1 MMLRA
6 VILVAVFGLA
16 MPAWADPAGLTQRRT
31 DLEIESDR
39 LGETR
44 RLIVQVPSSYAAEPG
59 RTYPVFVLTDAIWQ
73 FDLVAATLDYHAR
86 WGRIP
91 EHIVVGL
98 YNPERNLDLVPAAD
112 PGYPSTGGGDAYL
125 AHVTAEVLPVIEA
138 RYRTNGVE
146 LLFGHSFGGVMTLN
160 QLLTAPE
167 AFDGYIALGASTW
180 VADRILFDRLDE
192 AAMTPMAGRVLY
204 MGVGETDGGA
214 TVPDGE
220 RFAAELEARDP
231 AGLDWTFEV
240 RPGENHFTNVP
251 EGLHRALGFIYP
263 FADQQAAMVEAGRR
277 GGPAGVRAWFD
288 DRETALGWR
297 FVPQAMEL
305 GLAGFQLALAGEE
318 AASHAVFD
326 ALEARYPDN
335 VEVVAVRANALGQTQ
350 RYEDALAALDR
361 AIALGEAEGHP
372 PSRLAAFRAYRAR
385 LVARREADR

>member
-91 EHIVVGL
+91 EHLVVGL

-112 PGYPSTGGGDAYL
+112 AGYPGTGGGDAYL
-125 AHVTAEVLPVIEA
+125 AHVTAEVLPLIEA

-167 AFDGYIALGASTW
+167 AFDAYIALGASTW
-180 VADRILFDRLDE
+180 VAERILFDRLDE
-192 AAMTPMAGRVLY
+192 AAMTPMAAKPGISR
-204 MGVGETDGGA
+204 
-214 TVPDGE
+214 TVCNQPMSE
-220 RFAAELEARDP
+220 P
-231 AGLDWTFEV
+231 SK
-240 RPGENHFTNVP
+240 
-251 EGLHRALGFIYP
+251 
-263 FADQQAAMVEAGRR
+263 
-277 GGPAGVRAWFD
+277 
-288 DRETALGWR
+288 
-297 FVPQAMEL
+297 
-305 GLAGFQLALAGEE
+305 E
-318 AASHAVFD
+318 AASMTKLFSSAFQVAKLSGMPAARQDYD
-326 ALEARYPDN
+326 ARPQN
-335 VEVVAVRANALGQTQ
+335 
-350 RYEDALAALDR
+350 
-361 AIALGEAEGHP
+361 P
-372 PSRLAAFRAYRAR
+372 RAR
-385 LVARREADR
+385 GPPGQGRAKCPQMLQEWD